1 MNIYLFSFTK
11 KACSLSVTLQKHFCK
26 QQIPCT
32 CFTIEKYA
40 TTPELTPLMKPLQQ
54 QVGDCFLPGNVLIF
68 ISACGIAVRS
78 IAPFIRQKTSDP
90 CVLVIDETAQFVIS
104 LLSGHMGGGNAFTR
118 KVAQLL
124 CATPVIT
131 TATDINHLFSVDTFA
146 RENNLSLSD
155 MGLAKKISADL
166 LHEIPIGVAGNIPEG
181 VLPKGI
187 TKEVTETGFCISAFF
202 HSKPFYHTLFLI
214 PKQVV
219 LGIGCKKNTPFES
232 LKNFVNV
239 QLKAHCIFPES
250 IAAIT
255 SIDLKKEEAG
265 LLELCNYYQVP
276 LLTYSSDT
284 LSKVPGNFSA
294 SSFVQSVTGV
304 DNVCERSALAYHP
317 DSTLIYPKV
326 CQQGMTLAI
335 ALLPEETLYF
345 PEVSL

>member
-40 TTPELTPLMKPLQQ
+40 NTPELTPLTKPLRQ

-118 KVAQLL
+118 KVAHLL

-131 TATDINHLFSVDTFA
+131 TATDVNHLFSVDTFA
-146 RENNLSLSD
+146 KENNLSLSD
-155 MGLAKKISADL
+155 MSLAKKISADL
-166 LHEIPIGVAGNIPEG
+166 LQEIPIGIFGTLPKGPI
-181 VLPKGI
+181 PKGI
-187 TKEVTETGFCISAFF
+187 TREITETGFCISAFF

-219 LGIGCKKNTPFES
+219 LGIGCKKNTPFEA
-232 LKNFVNV
+232 LKNFVET
-239 QLKAHCIFPES
+239 QLQIHCIFPES

-255 SIDLKKEEAG
+255 SIDLKKEETG
-265 LLELCNYYQVP
+265 LLKLCDYYQVP
-276 LLTYSSDT
+276 LITYSSDT
-284 LSKVPGNFSA
+284 LSNVPGEFS
-294 SSFVQSVTGV
+294 SSPFVQRITGV
-304 DNVCERSALAYHP
+304 DNVCERSALAYNP

-326 CQQGMTLAI
+326 CEQGMTLAI
-335 ALLPEETLYF
+335 ALLPEKTFCF
-345 PEVSL
+345 PEES